1 MRVLHLVNRIDEAGD
16 GITNVSV
23 DLAVQ
28 QRRSGHD
35 VTLGAQGGS
44 YESLLDEYGVDFVRL
59 NFADRRLRSVRR
71 TRQALRALVR
81 RSRPDVIH
89 VHTLTT
95 TLVAVSL
102 VGGPPVVATV
112 HNEYQRGVGL
122 MGLADAVVGVS
133 HAVTEAMVSRRVP
146 RRRTWTVLNGTIGS
160 PRRVDVGSLPL
171 PEVSRPAVVTVGAV
185 SHRKGVDIVLDAFGR
200 LLGEV
205 PNAHLYF
212 VGHPDWTEFVEGARQ
227 RPYADHVH
235 FEGFVPQPQAYLA
248 CADVF
253 VLASRRDP
261 FPLVLLEALEAGCA
275 IVGSTADGIPEA
287 LGNGEA
293 GLLSPVGDA
302 VALAGCLQ
310 EVLTDPELAAGLRRS
325 ALDAARNFT
334 VQRMSEDYLHL
345 YRRLISVGGPPRR
358 SPEQENGGRRR

>member
-16 GITNVSV
+16 GLTNVSV

-28 QRRSGHD
+28 QRRSGHE
-35 VTLGAQGGS
+35 VTLSARGGS
-44 YESLLDEYGVDFVRL
+44 YESLLDEHGVSFVRL
-59 NFADRRLRSVRR
+59 DFADRRLRSVLR
-71 TRQALRALVR
+71 TRRALRALVR
-81 RSRPDVIH
+81 QLRPDVIH

-95 TLVAVSL
+95 ALVAVSL
-102 VGGPPVVATV
+102 AGGPPVVATV

-146 RRRTWTVLNGTIGS
+146 RGRTWTVLNGTIGS
-160 PRRVDVGSLPL
+160 ARRVDVHSLPVPQL
-171 PEVSRPAVVTVGAV
+171 SRPAVVAVGAV
-185 SHRKGVDIVLDAFGR
+185 SHRKGVDIVLDAFGH
-200 LLGEV
+200 LLEQV
-205 PNAHLYF
+205 PDAHLYF
-212 VGHPDWTEFVEGARQ
+212 VGHLDWTEFVEGARQ

-235 FEGFVPQPQAYLA
+235 FEGFVPQPQAYMA
-248 CADVF
+248 SADVF

-287 LGNGEA
+287 LGNGDA

-302 VALAGCLQ
+302 VALAGHLQ
-310 EVLTDPELAAGLRRS
+310 SVLNHPELAAGLRRS
-325 ALDAARNFT
+325 ALHAARTFT
-334 VQRMSEDYLHL
+334 VERMSDDYLHL
-345 YRRLISVGGPPRR
+345 YRRLISDGPVAPGPPPKP
-358 SPEQENGGRRR
+358 ST